1 MPKHQHKLN
10 EKRTNIIKI
19 YKRSTKIY
27 ERSSNKNLVR
37 NGKEMTA
44 SITPEIYLLRPWSL
58 KQICPFSP
66 KEPAHQK
73 SNHIFM
79 WAIEIG

>member
-19 YKRSTKIY
+19 YKTCTKIY
-27 ERSSNKNLVR
+27 ERSSNKNFVR
-37 NGKEMTA
+37 NGKEIKVP
-44 SITPEIYLLRPWSL
+44 ITPGIYLLRPWSL

-66 KEPAHQK
+66 EEPANQK
-73 SNHIFM
+73 SNHIYM
-79 WAIEIG
+79 WVIEIG